1 MWVSIRYDWE
11 VMPAR
16 VPTPARRPLLV
27 EIARTTPETHD
38 MLRRTEPVTSEAS
51 FAIALISMRILRG
64 TKEWHEFGLIKSSIG
79 FASGG
84 TIVLGVIAGL

>member
-1 MWVSIRYDWE
+1 
-11 VMPAR
+11 
-16 VPTPARRPLLV
+16 
-27 EIARTTPETHD
+27 

-79 FASGG
+79 FASRG
-84 TIVLGVIAGL
+84 TIVLGLIAGL